1 MYAFF
6 FFFFSSRRRHTR
18 SDRDWSSDVCS
29 SDLDAQPARPEPRDP
44 HRLRPVPRRGGLADA
59 DVRSAAGRAL
69 PRPVRA
75 TPVSARVYRVGL
87 TGGIASGKSTA
98 AEFFGALGVPIL
110 DSDQVAREV
119 VEPGQPPLERLVER
133 FGPSILTPDGHLDR
147 PALREIV
154 FSDPKAR
161 ADLEALTHP
170 AIGAAMEA
178 RSAAAGGPY
187 QILVIPLLV
196 EKNLGSHVNRV
207 LVVDCEEQLQIRRLR
222 ARDGATIAQAQAILD
237 AQAPRST
244 RLKAADDVIRN
255 DADLSAIRDQVATL
269 HTRYL
274 ELAQPPRA

>member
-1 MYAFF
+1 
-6 FFFFSSRRRHTR
+6 
-18 SDRDWSSDVCS
+18 
-29 SDLDAQPARPEPRDP
+29 
-44 HRLRPVPRRGGLADA
+44 
-59 DVRSAAGRAL
+59 
-69 PRPVRA
+69 
-75 TPVSARVYRVGL
+75 VSARAYRIGL

-98 AEFFGALGVPIL
+98 AKFFGALGVPIL
-110 DSDQVAREV
+110 DSDQVARDV

-196 EKNLGSHVNRV
+196 EKNLAAHVDRV
-207 LVVDCEEQLQIRRLR
+207 LVVDCEEQAQIRRLR
-222 ARDGATIAQAQAILD
+222 ARDGSTLEQAKAILNAQASRA
-237 AQAPRST
+237 A
-244 RLKAADDVIRN
+244 RLKAADDVIHNDTDMNAVRN
-255 DADLSAIRDQVATL
+255 QVAAL
-269 HTRYL
+269 HARYL
-274 ELAQPPRA
+274 DLAQQPRA